1 MRLVPLL
8 AARSPLAAGPALALP
23 TPLVLGAAS
32 LSAFGLRD
40 TGAGRT
46 LTAPMLSFALCLGL
60 SNIGLLPAASPA
72 YEFCWKRLLPLAVSL
87 GLLSA
92 SAGAPRGS
100 NDGELRPMLLAFGVG
115 AVGTIVGAFVAFGAC
130 TRLGLYSTA
139 QAAVA
144 AALLAATY
152 VGGSAN
158 FFGVASAVASPARDG
173 SLVASL
179 LAADLGLMA
188 IYLLALTAAARSPP
202 LRRAFPEPT
211 PGKYAAA
218 VAAAI
223 PPPAASTL
231 AGALVPKQ
239 LWRVAGVGI
248 ALLACGAAAVVD
260 HNVGLAG
267 SGTSRSARSPPPP
280 RARAAGGIGGAR
292 AARGRRGGARAPSSA
307 RSARRRG
314 SGRSSPP
321 APPPRSSPPSSS
333 SCTAPLR
340 SAAAAS
346 PTRAAPACRCARCS
360 SPRTPTSAAS
370 APRSRWRR
378 RWAGPASSRPRRP
391 PARWATRSP
400 PSSASRC
407 TPHAHESG

>member
-1 MRLVPLL
+1 
-8 AARSPLAAGPALALP
+8 
-23 TPLVLGAAS
+23 
-32 LSAFGLRD
+32 
-40 TGAGRT
+40 
-46 LTAPMLSFALCLGL
+46 MLSFALCLGL

-202 LRRAFPEPT
+202 LRRAFPEAT

-223 PPPAASTL
+223 PPIECPTTTLRGRGESPPAR
-231 AGALVPKQ
+231 PP
-239 LWRVAGVGI
+239 VA
-248 ALLACGAAAVVD
+248 
-260 HNVGLAG
+260 
-267 SGTSRSARSPPPP
+267 RPARSSSDWC
-280 RARAAGGIGGAR
+280 ARAATSSIVR
-292 AARGRRGGARAPSSA
+292 AISALALGTYHLKFVGRDVSPNPGESCAMTVASSL
-307 RSARRRG
+307 SASRV
-314 SGRSSPP
+314 
-321 APPPRSSPPSSS
+321 
-333 SCTAPLR
+333 
-340 SAAAAS
+340 
-346 PTRAAPACRCARCS
+346 
-360 SPRTPTSAAS
+360 S
-370 APRSRWRR
+370 APRSHDHAFAPNPWQHATTARGGPGVGGRR
-378 RWAGPASSRPRRP
+378 SL
-391 PARWATRSP
+391 
-400 PSSASRC
+400 
-407 TPHAHESG
+407 

>member
-72 YEFCWKRLLPLAVSL
+72 YELCWKRLLPLAVSL

-202 LRRAFPEPT
+202 LRRAFPEAT

-267 SGTSRSARSPPPP
+267 SGTLALC
-280 RARAAGGIGGAR
+280 A
-292 AARGRRGGARAPSSA
+292 
-307 RSARRRG
+307 
-314 SGRSSPP
+314 
-321 APPPRSSPPSSS
+321 
-333 SCTAPLR
+333 L
-340 SAAAAS
+340 SAAAS
-346 PTRAAPACRCARCS
+346 RALPPAG
-360 SPRTPTSAAS
+360 SAALAPLEGVAVALSCAFLGALGAS
-370 APRSRWRR
+370 ARLGPLVA
-378 RWAGPASSRPRRP
+378 AGPAAALFAAIVLVVHCAFALGGGRLANACGARVPLRTLLVASNANVGGVGTALAMATAMGWPRLLA
-391 PARWATRSP
+391 PAAAAGTLGYAVATFIGV
-400 PSSASRC
+400 AV
-407 TPHAHESG
+407 HAACS